1 VRFDPTPIDRMTEA
15 AACLLPPAEIE
26 VPGCLAYTNIPEF
39 GWDFGNH
46 LLRVLYRRRICR
58 LAAVELRRFP
68 PEARVAVP
76 NGEEFLPVCG
86 GHVAAQQI
94 HPAWP
99 DEQLQSA
106 IATCETTD
114 FIDESVVL
122 LGRFGMRTWG
132 HWLGE
137 LLPKI
142 MCVEAL
148 HPGRYKYLLPDI
160 LTSDP
165 ILRSQRESLEFYGLR
180 QDRLLLVP
188 PGRSYKFH
196 ELAAVTSVWSESMIH
211 PAAVELMRQ
220 DEKEAGKPP
229 GRIALLRRES
239 STRNLANVEEVE
251 WFLHS
256 HGWPIIDI
264 GEQSFAEQVATFR
277 GASAIVSVLGS
288 GLAGL
293 IYAPRGVK
301 VLTLAPAGWAD
312 GFFFAMMQNRNAE
325 LAEIRGPKLVGDP
338 RPVAT
343 SRFRV
348 RLEDIEHGLR
358 GLDLL
363 PDRSARPQRLARA
376 HDAVG
381 SR

>member
-1 VRFDPTPIDRMTEA
+1 
-15 AACLLPPAEIE
+15 
-26 VPGCLAYTNIPEF
+26 
-39 GWDFGNH
+39 
-46 LLRVLYRRRICR
+46 
-58 LAAVELRRFP
+58 
-68 PEARVAVP
+68 
-76 NGEEFLPVCG
+76 
-86 GHVAAQQI
+86 
-94 HPAWP
+94 
-99 DEQLQSA
+99 
-106 IATCETTD
+106 
-114 FIDESVVL
+114 
-122 LGRFGMRTWG
+122 
-132 HWLGE
+132 
-137 LLPKI
+137 
-142 MCVEAL
+142 
-148 HPGRYKYLLPDI
+148 
-160 LTSDP
+160 
-165 ILRSQRESLEFYGLR
+165 
-180 QDRLLLVP
+180 
-188 PGRSYKFH
+188 
-196 ELAAVTSVWSESMIH
+196 
-211 PAAVELMRQ
+211 
-220 DEKEAGKPP
+220 
-229 GRIALLRRES
+229 
-239 STRNLANVEEVE
+239 VEEIE

-256 HGWPIIDI
+256 HGWRIIDV

-312 GFFFAMMQNRNAE
+312 GFFFAMMQNRNAS

-348 RLEDIEHGLR
+348 KLEDIEHGLR